1 MKRIYLLALL
11 LSLAAALPSC
21 RKEAPELM
29 NPNDAQ
35 LMEYPSQMF
44 RTFWHGMNYS
54 YGFWDLDP
62 TDWDRV
68 YDEYLPRFEEM
79 DEVFEGISDNFDSDE
94 GAEFFAAMKELFTE
108 VCGNLIDHHLRITFY
123 KGTEHAFSISPGDI
137 DAGSRDYTHGR
148 MVGEYLT
155 GTINANGVAGRIKDL
170 KLGVYDVEGDD
181 NNMTVISYRI
191 DDVAYIFFTGFLF
204 SGVLNKDPEGA
215 VAQALR
221 NYQRMI
227 LDEPDIKGVI
237 IDVRENGGGYLID
250 MEHIVGPM
258 IDSDLL
264 IGYTRM
270 KEGLGRFDY
279 APWVPSVISPA
290 EKHRKIE
297 VPVVV
302 LANLYSVSM
311 SELTCMTVR
320 QLPNGCIVGERT
332 FGGTGPLTGNFALS
346 YNGAWSNSLIYA
358 YGATCVMKDAQGKIH
373 EGIGIVPDIEVLQ
386 TPEVE
391 EAMRNGVDMQ
401 LERALEYIRTG
412 K

>member
-1 MKRIYLLALL
+1 MRRIYLLALL

-44 RTFWHGMNYS
+44 TTFWHGMNYS

-79 DEVFEGISDNFDSDE
+79 DKVFDALENNQE
-94 GAEFFAAMKELFTE
+94 EEEEEEFFAAMKELFTE
-108 VCGNLIDHHLRITFY
+108 VCGNLIDHHLGITFY
-123 KGTEHAFSISPGDI
+123 KGTKHAFSIYPGDI
-137 DAGSRDYTHGR
+137 DAKSRDYTHNR
-148 MVGEYLT
+148 MIGEYIA
-155 GTINANGVAGRIKDL
+155 GPINANLEAGRIEDPKS
-170 KLGVYDVEGDD
+170 GVYYVEGDD
-181 NNMTVISYRI
+181 DNMTVISYRI
-191 DDVAYIFFTGFLF
+191 DDVAYIFFTGFRF
-204 SGVLNKDPEGA
+204 YGVLKKDPEGS

-227 LDEPDIKGVI
+227 LEEPDIKGVI
-237 IDVRENGGGYLID
+237 IDVRENGGGYLAD

-264 IGYTRM
+264 VGYTRM

-279 APWVPSVISPA
+279 APWVPTVISPA

-297 VPVVV
+297 VPIVV

-311 SELTCMTVR
+311 SEMTCMTVR

-346 YNGAWSNSLIYA
+346 YNGAWSNRLIDV
-358 YGATCVMKDAQGKIH
+358 YGSTCVMKDAQGKIH
-373 EGIGIVPDIEVLQ
+373 EGIGIVPDIKVLQ

>member
-11 LSLAAALPSC
+11 LFMAAALPSC
-21 RKEAPELM
+21 RKEAPELI
-29 NPNDAQ
+29 NPNETR
-35 LMEYPSQMF
+35 LTTYPSQMF
-44 RTFWHGMNYS
+44 TTFWHGMNYS

-79 DEVFEGISDNFDSDE
+79 DEAFEGIDNPDSDE
-94 GAEFFAAMKELFTE
+94 GAEFFAEMEELFTE
-108 VCGNLIDHHLRITFY
+108 VCRNLIDHHLSITFY
-123 KGTEHAFSISPGDI
+123 KGTEYKFSIYPGYI
-137 DAGSRDYTHGR
+137 DAESRDYTHDR
-148 MVGEYLT
+148 MVNEYLM
-155 GTINANGVAGRIKDL
+155 GPINANGEAGRIKDL
-170 KLGVYDVEGDD
+170 KLGIYDVEGDD
-181 NNMTVISYRI
+181 DNMTVISYRI
-191 DDVAYIFFTGFLF
+191 DDVAYIFFTGFRF
-204 SGVLNKDPEGA
+204 YGVLNKDPEGS

-237 IDVRENGGGYLID
+237 IDVRENGGGYLAD
-250 MEHIVGPM
+250 MKHIVGPM

-264 IGYTRM
+264 VGYTRT

-279 APWVPSVISPA
+279 GPWVPCIISPA
-290 EKHRKIE
+290 EEHRKVE

-311 SELTCMTVR
+311 SEMTCMTVR

-332 FGGTGPLTGNFALS
+332 FGGTGPLTGDFPPS
-346 YNGAWSNSLIYA
+346 YSGAWETSLISV
-358 YGATCVMKDAQGKIH
+358 YGSTCVMKDAQGEIH

-386 TPEVE
+386 TPKVE

>member
-11 LSLAAALPSC
+11 LSLAATLPSC

-44 RTFWHGMNYS
+44 TTFWHGMNYS

-148 MVGEYLT
+148 MVGEYLM

-170 KLGVYDVEGDD
+170 KSGVYYVEGDD

-191 DDVAYIFFTGFLF
+191 DDVAYIFFTGFCF

-237 IDVRENGGGYLID
+237 IDVRENGGGYLAD

-264 IGYTRM
+264 VGYTRM

-290 EKHRKIE
+290 EKHRKVE

-311 SELTCMTVR
+311 SEMTCMTVR

-332 FGGTGPLTGNFALS
+332 FGGTGPLTGNFSLS

-358 YGATCVMKDAQGKIH
+358 YGSTCVMKDAQGEIH

-391 EAMRNGVDMQ
+391 EAMRNGIDMQ